1 MRFDFDTRSYTGN
14 LLGHLG
20 SGSRLLLAGLA
31 AVSLAACSE
40 SPSSPEITGETTA
53 VVDTVQDIGPQPYV
67 VRLNESLLGLQLV
80 SNAVDSTLALIGAEA
95 AFLKYDTVFKGFAA
109 RLTEQQVAALE
120 QLPIIASVRPDTLVS
135 ISGTQTSPTYGLD
148 RIDELSL
155 PMDGVFSYPDSA
167 GAGVHVYV
175 LDSGINPDHV
185 EFSGRV
191 GTGRNF
197 INDGPIGIDS
207 LIVLNLGG
215 IWEVLGY
222 QPDPDAWQDC
232 NGHGTHVSG
241 TAVGTTYGVAKQATV
256 HPIRVLGCAGT
267 GAFSGIIAGMEWVA
281 ENAERPAV
289 VNMSLGAG
297 SNPDIDAATNALF
310 AAGILPLVAA
320 GNDNADACGHSPAA
334 AVNAVTVGSTDA
346 ADNESSFSNHG
357 TCVDIFAP
365 GTDVVSA
372 SYSNTT
378 GTSTLSGTSMAT
390 PHVAGAAAFILG
402 ETPSLSPAD
411 VTAALI
417 SNATSG
423 TIALS
428 PATAGSP
435 NLLLNAFPEGAKQ

>member
-1 MRFDFDTRSYTGN
+1 M
-14 LLGHLG
+14 
-20 SGSRLLLAGLA
+20 
-31 AVSLAACSE
+31 
-40 SPSSPEITGETTA
+40 
-53 VVDTVQDIGPQPYV
+53 
-67 VRLNESLLGLQLV
+67 
-80 SNAVDSTLALIGAEA
+80 
-95 AFLKYDTVFKGFAA
+95 
-109 RLTEQQVAALE
+109 
-120 QLPIIASVRPDTLVS
+120 
-135 ISGTQTSPTYGLD
+135 
-148 RIDELSL
+148 
-155 PMDGVFSYPDSA
+155 
-167 GAGVHVYV
+167 
-175 LDSGINPDHV
+175 
-185 EFSGRV
+185 
-191 GTGRNF
+191 
-197 INDGPIGIDS
+197 
-207 LIVLNLGG
+207 
-215 IWEVLGY
+215 LGY
-222 QPDPDAWQDC
+222 QPDPYAWQDC

-390 PHVAGAAAFILG
+390 PHVAGAAALILG